1 MSDRQLGGLG
11 EAQGAGGGSRC
22 VHCGGATEGSWL
34 VCGWCG
40 QPLAPSVELPAGTH
54 LADRFSIESVL
65 GRGGFGITYRAEDLR
80 LHRHVAVKELFP
92 PSATRHGTGVL
103 VDPRDREGF
112 EVARNRF
119 RREAASLA
127 RFNHPGIVRVFEV
140 LEANNT
146 AYLVMELVDGRS
158 LLEVLAAKGK
168 PFAVDEV
175 LDVVLRAGRALE
187 DVHAAGLLHRDI
199 NPSNLMLDAAGRVV
213 LIDFGLARSFGDDI
227 SGGVTRAV
235 TPGYA
240 PPEQYAGSA
249 RIGPTCD
256 VYGLASTAY
265 KLLTGVTPTNVFDRQ
280 AGAELPAPHL
290 LCPDVPGLVS
300 NAVLDGMELNADHRP
315 ATAAALLDRLGLHGQ
330 NPGQRALVAGRPD
343 VGDDATRADATGTLG
358 DASPYAHPVPV
369 PAPSP
374 IGVADVPAGFVGAN
388 LPVMPNAYV
397 PRSIEPPPQVL
408 DLRGGRAPFAPW
420 HDGSPPV
427 VGPGASWRGWV
438 TFPLVAAIVAL
449 ASAAPL
455 IVSALVT
462 VLLLPAA
469 ATVGDVEVHRYR
481 QAIGAERRGWHRA
494 APSTVVPL
502 LFLRNLGVALVRAL
516 PAIAI
521 GAIGVVAERAIAG
534 SSIRG
539 FWRDWSIRLCGVSMA
554 LVLLIPARHGGRTF
568 RSDPGITRWSAW
580 AMEGRE
586 RPGTRTA
593 TIWVIAVFGLALG
606 AWLHPELWPLS

>member
-1 MSDRQLGGLG
+1 M
-11 EAQGAGGGSRC
+11 
-22 VHCGGATEGSWL
+22 
-34 VCGWCG
+34 
-40 QPLAPSVELPAGTH
+40 VELPAGTH
-54 LADRFSIESVL
+54 VADRFRIEVVL

-80 LHRHVAVKELFP
+80 LHRRVAVKELFP
-92 PSATRHGTGVL
+92 PSATRHGSGVL
-103 VDPRDREGF
+103 VDPRDRDGF

-119 RREAASLA
+119 RREASSLA

-140 LEANNT
+140 IEANNT
-146 AYLVMELVDGRS
+146 AYLVMELVEGRS
-158 LLEVLAAKGK
+158 LLEVMAARGT
-168 PFAVDEV
+168 PFSVEEV

-199 NPSNLMLDAAGRVV
+199 NPSNLMLDAAGRIV
-213 LIDFGLARSFGDDI
+213 LIDFGLARSFGDEI

-249 RIGPTCD
+249 RIGPPAD

-280 AGAELPAPHL
+280 AGAKLPAPHVL
-290 LCPDVPGLVS
+290 RPDVPGLVS

-315 ATAAALLDRLGLHGQ
+315 ATASALLDRLGLHGQ
-330 NPGQRALVAGRPD
+330 TLGPRALVASGPP
-343 VGDDATRADATGTLG
+343 VGGDATRADAGGTPR
-358 DASPYAHPVPV
+358 DATEHAAPLVHAADPAGPHAPVV
-369 PAPSP
+369 PRPA
-374 IGVADVPAGFVGAN
+374 GVPAGAPAVPLPAVARVVG
-388 LPVMPNAYV
+388 
-397 PRSIEPPPQVL
+397 PPPQVL

-438 TFPLVAAIVAL
+438 TVPLVAAIVAL

-455 IVSALVT
+455 IVSAIVA

-481 QAIGAERRGWHRA
+481 QSIGAERRGWHRA
-494 APSTVVPL
+494 ATSTVVPL
-502 LFLRNLGVALVRAL
+502 LALRNLGVSLVRAV
-516 PAIAI
+516 PAVAI
-521 GAIGVVAERAIAG
+521 GAIGVVAEHAIAG
-534 SSIRG
+534 SAIRG
-539 FWRDWSIRLCGVSMA
+539 VWRDWSIRLCGVAMA

-568 RSDPGITRWSAW
+568 RSDSGITHWAEW
-580 AMEGRE
+580 AMEGRP
-586 RPGTRTA
+586 RPGSRTA
-593 TIWVIAVFGLALG
+593 TIWVVAVFGLALG